1 MAEVAKTVQAPAPA
15 PGGATLARR
24 ALVGLVVPTLAVVT
38 ALVLGGVVIWLTSG
52 GFGAPAEAT
61 QKTLAA
67 YQGLLDGAFFNER
80 GFSETIVAT
89 TPYILAGL
97 SVAFAFKGGL
107 FNIGAEG
114 QYFLGAVSA
123 AWVGYAL
130 PLPPVLHLLVALLA
144 GFIGGGLWGAIPGY
158 LKARTGAHEVIV
170 TIMLNYI
177 AFLLVDW
184 LVNGPLRAPRSTAP
198 KTPDIL
204 ATAMLPRFFAAPDR
218 LHSGILVALFAV
230 ALIWWFLNK
239 TTLGFE
245 IRTVGANRDAAR
257 YAGINVTR
265 IFVLSMGVAGG
276 LAGLAGGVEVLGLQH
291 NLPAFFSA
299 GYGFDS
305 IAIALLARNN
315 PLGIVP
321 AAFLFGALRNGA
333 DLMELRSGASKQIIS
348 VVQALMLLFVAAPAI
363 IRALYRLRTP
373 KDTVKEAPLS
383 RGWGG

>member
-1 MAEVAKTVQAPAPA
+1 MVWRV
-15 PGGATLARR
+15 
-24 ALVGLVVPTLAVVT
+24 VSGLIVPTLAVVT

-52 GFGAPAEAT
+52 GFGAPGEAT

-80 GFSETIVAT
+80 SFSETIVAT

-130 PLPPVLHLLVALLA
+130 PLPPVLHLLVALAA

-184 LVNGPLRAPRSTAP
+184 LVNSPLRAPRSSAP

-204 ATAMLPRFFAAPDR
+204 DTAMLPRFFPAPDR

-230 ALIWWFLNK
+230 VIIWWFLNK

-257 YAGINVTR
+257 YAGMNVTR
-265 IFVLSMGVAGG
+265 IFVMAMGIAGG

-305 IAIALLARNN
+305 IAIALLARTN

-348 VVQALMLLFVAAPAI
+348 VVQAMMLLFVAAPAI
-363 IRALYRLRTP
+363 IRALYRLRAP
-373 KDTVKEAPLS
+373 KDAVKEAPLS